1 MKNAFVKVKFK
12 YKGKN
17 DEIIRDI
24 IDNIFTPYFG
34 GLNGRLDLITVKDKV
49 VTLGVFQDYYG
60 DFKNIRDQ
68 VGEKV
73 KSQVGFPL
81 GVDDNYV
88 PDTLEV
94 VEVTE

>member
-1 MKNAFVKVKFK
+1 M
-12 YKGKN
+12 
-17 DEIIRDI
+17 
-24 IDNIFTPYFG
+24 
-34 GLNGRLDLITVKDKV
+34 KDKV

-73 KSQVGFPL
+73 KNQVGFPL